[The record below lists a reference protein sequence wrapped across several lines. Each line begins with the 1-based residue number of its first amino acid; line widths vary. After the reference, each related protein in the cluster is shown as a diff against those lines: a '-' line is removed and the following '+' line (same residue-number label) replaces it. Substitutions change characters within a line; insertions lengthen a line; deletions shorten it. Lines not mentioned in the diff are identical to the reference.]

1 MDTKR
6 ITKRESNYELMRI
19 IAMFFIVLSHVLIH
33 GKVLENCHHK
43 GIMIILLLIN
53 FFINVHVNS
62 FVLLSGF
69 FQSKSKFKQSK
80 VWSIINASLFYRVVI
95 IILFSILGIIS
106 LNKLE
111 LLYGFSFIDTL
122 EYWFI
127 KTYLLL
133 YCLSPFLNKFI
144 NNLSKKDYQKL
155 IALLFVILS
164 IIPFITGG
172 EGFENDG
179 YSLYSFV
186 FLYLIGAYLR
196 KYPLKKCYIFKPL
209 SNRLYQLI
217 MIFIFISC
225 LIINYLLNSY
235 SFTILDINEI
245 LDKVSQNIVNSC
257 KWYSNPL
264 LIIQSVAFFEFFGT
278 LRIKSKIINKIASLS
293 FGIYLIHDNTY
304 VRNFI
309 YKFLSIQGKLV
320 ISYKFIFFILFI
332 TFYIYMSCAI
342 IEFIRQVIFKFIY
355 DRKISKWIRSKYYL
369 YINSIFN
376 FEDTK

>member
-1 MDTKR
+1 M
-6 ITKRESNYELMRI
+6 
-19 IAMFFIVLSHVLIH
+19 
-33 GKVLENCHHK
+33 
-43 GIMIILLLIN
+43 
-53 FFINVHVNS
+53 
-62 FVLLSGF
+62 
-69 FQSKSKFKQSK
+69 
-80 VWSIINASLFYRVVI
+80 
-95 IILFSILGIIS
+95 
-106 LNKLE
+106 
-111 LLYGFSFIDTL
+111 
-122 EYWFI
+122 
-127 KTYLLL
+127 
-133 YCLSPFLNKFI
+133 
-144 NNLSKKDYQKL
+144 
-155 IALLFVILS
+155 FVILS